1 MNDLAEK
8 ALRGL
13 DAVRRA
19 VVARPVPVLA
29 ASGFLVSTAVT
40 VTGGWAAAVRPN
52 RSLTTWLGLEQAHGE
67 TVRATRPAVLLL
79 VAIGALAA
87 LWLVTLAVV
96 RRVRPAESRTWLLV
110 AAWTAPLAIGPPL
123 LDTSVYRYVAFGFV
137 QRAGRD
143 PASSPPSSL
152 GPVRIV
158 DAIDPADRDVV
169 SASGPLGSLLHHV
182 TVSVAGGSPLV
193 AVLALRVVGLVV
205 AVAIG
210 RLALELARTRRPDG
224 APDGALVLLLSVG
237 NPLVLLYVVA
247 APHQDGLL
255 AALALGALV
264 AMRRRAWTLAAG
276 LAAAAGSLVGQGFV
290 LVPVVVVAH
299 LLVPLRRPAWQVIV
313 RDGGTALLVTLALA
327 VAGPGARW
335 AGFSWVGAVPAQ
347 FQTDTPYSATG
358 IAGELLQWMVPGS
371 AFDDVLA
378 ATRVTAAT
386 AAAATV
392 VYLLVSARYRSR
404 EYTAGFALLAPA
416 LLAPV
421 LAPAFLLWG
430 LLCLAPV
437 SGPRVRVA
445 VVSASV
451 AACGL
456 QPAGFSSRTATVVS
470 GCWLAVVAVATW
482 VVLRRVPDYTGE
494 REEEPDAA
502 QRPPETSRTA
512 GRTSAR

>member
-19 VVARPVPVLA
+19 VVARPVPVLSA
-29 ASGFLVSTAVT
+29 VGFAVSTAVT
-40 VTGGWAAAVRPN
+40 VAGGWTAAVRPN
-52 RSLTTWLGLEQAHGE
+52 RSLTSWLGLEQQHGE

-79 VAIGALAA
+79 IAIGVLAA
-87 LWLVTLAVV
+87 LWLVALAVV
-96 RRVRPAESRTWLLV
+96 RRVRPAESRIWLMV

-158 DAIDPADRDVV
+158 DAIDPGDRDLA
-169 SASGPLGSLLHHV
+169 SASGPLGSLLHHLA
-182 TVSVAGGSPLV
+182 VSTSGGSPLA
-193 AVLALRVVGLVV
+193 AVLALRVLGVVV

-210 RLALELARTRRPDG
+210 RLALELARTRRPDR
-224 APDGALVLLLSVG
+224 ADDGARVLLLSAG

-264 AMRRRAWTLAAG
+264 AMRRRAWALASG
-276 LAAAAGSLVGQGFV
+276 LAAVAGSVVGQGFV
-290 LVPVVVVAH
+290 LVPVVIAAH
-299 LLVPLRRPAWQVIV
+299 LLVPLRRPAWQVVV
-313 RDGGTALLVTLALA
+313 RDGGVAVVVAVVAAL
-327 VAGPGARW
+327 AGPGTRW
-335 AGFSWVGAVPAQ
+335 AGFSWIAAVPDQ
-347 FQTDTPYSATG
+347 FQEDTPYSVTG
-358 IAGELLQWMVPGS
+358 IAGVVLQWMVPGS

-392 VYLLVSARYRSR
+392 VYLVVSARHRSR
-404 EYTAGFALLAPA
+404 EYTAGFALLTPA

-445 VVSASV
+445 VVAASV
-451 AACGL
+451 AGCGL

-470 GCWLAVVAVATW
+470 GCWLALVAAITW
-482 VVLRRVPDYTGE
+482 VVLRRTPAYTG
-494 REEEPDAA
+494 DASA
-502 QRPPETSRTA
+502 DGPQRPPVISRTA